1 MIVESA
7 AIYTFVSP
15 LSRTHAY
22 LHAAGPPTLNTS
34 PSPVQPSLELGIA
47 NALIHAR
54 IRLGR
59 TGEQSNSSRVTAL
72 HQTFDILIVQSRKTS
87 ENLQK
92 PGIDQMR
99 QHDTPHMRHT

>member
-1 MIVESA
+1 MAMIVVSA

-15 LSRTHAY
+15 LSRTRTY
-22 LHAAGPPTLNTS
+22 LHAAGSPTSNTS

-59 TGEQSNSSRVTAL
+59 TVEQSNSSRVTVPTYEFCHAARCERGVNR
-72 HQTFDILIVQSRKTS
+72 HGVTFVVGYSWRIIVMV
-87 ENLQK
+87 
-92 PGIDQMR
+92 G
-99 QHDTPHMRHT
+99 